1 MWKRICAGF
10 VLALA
15 ACLPAYATTVRPMTL
30 DDIVGSAA
38 IAFEGTCISNR
49 TERDSSTNQV
59 VTYTLFQV
67 SDVLKGTV
75 PSTYEI
81 KQVGGQL
88 PDGLSYE
95 IHGIPKFT
103 PGQSYVVF
111 LAGVSS
117 AGFSSPMG
125 LSQGSFDVAV
135 DASGGKV
142 VRNGRDFGDMTA
154 NIPDVQLPAA
164 VAKSR
169 AVNARSTE
177 MNLDTFKSL
186 VRDRVNTLRGP
197 K

>member
-1 MWKRICAGF
+1 MLKRICAAF

-15 ACLPAYATTVRPMTL
+15 ACVPAYATTVRPMTL

-49 TERDSSTNQV
+49 TQLDSATHSV
-59 VTYTLFQV
+59 VTYTLFEV
-67 SDVLKGTV
+67 NDVLKGTV
-75 PSTYEI
+75 PSSYEI
-81 KQVGGQL
+81 KQIGGQL
-88 PDGLSYE
+88 PDGMTYE

-103 PGQSYVVF
+103 PGQNYVVF

-125 LSQGSFDVAV
+125 LSQGSFDVAM
-135 DASGGKV
+135 DASGAKV
-142 VRNGRDFGDMTA
+142 VRNGRDFGDMMA

-169 AVNARSTE
+169 AANGRSSE

-197 K
+197 Q